1 MSGLARTGAKAV
13 KWGTLTTVARFG
25 LQFLAQVILARML
38 GPEVYGIFG
47 LGMVVLTLATFA
59 SNLGL
64 GASLL
69 YRDGITE
76 QDIRFAFT
84 WQMLA
89 GGTATLALWWAAP
102 WIAEFFREPRA
113 VEVVRWLG
121 LTCLLTSAS
130 AVATTL
136 AQRALKF
143 RQVGVIQV
151 ASYALGYLG
160 VGVPM
165 AWMGHTTSAL
175 IAAWL
180 VQTSVSTVAM
190 LRLQPHAWR
199 PLLRYAGHRASAAEG
214 RNLVLT
220 NIMNW
225 LLSNVDKVLIG
236 RLMPAHAVGLY
247 NIAANLAL
255 MPSTMLLG
263 TLQPTLTAL
272 YGQAKHAPER
282 VQAAYLQSLS
292 LVGVFVL
299 PMFTALA
306 FMAEPLMLVVY
317 GERWAGSGAILAV
330 LFLTVPAYL
339 AQGLGT
345 PLLWTLGRGLQE
357 PLAQLPALALGAV
370 GIYWAAPMGVTAIAW
385 AALGIM
391 LLRMVGITAATLK
404 ALNLPA
410 RAVLPVLLRS
420 GGLTAQTVL
429 AAWAAQLWVA
439 ALGANEW
446 QQLPVL
452 LALPAVLWWT
462 CWCWWPQCFGPDARE
477 GLRRLLRRPAATAPS
492 AL

>member
-1 MSGLARTGAKAV
+1 MTGLARTGAKAV

-69 YRDGITE
+69 YREGITE

-89 GGTATLALWWAAP
+89 GGTATLVLWWAAP
-102 WIAEFFREPRA
+102 WIAAFFHEPRA
-113 VEVVRWLG
+113 ADVVRWLG
-121 LTCLLTSAS
+121 LSCVLTSAC

-143 RQVGVIQV
+143 RQVGLIQV
-151 ASYALGYLG
+151 GSYALGYLG

-180 VQTSVSTVAM
+180 VQTIVSTVAL
-190 LRLQPHAWR
+190 LRLHPHPWR
-199 PLLRYAGHRASAAEG
+199 PLLRYAGHSASATEG

-220 NIMNW
+220 NVVNW

-272 YGQAKHAPER
+272 YGQAKHEPKR
-282 VQAAYLQSLS
+282 VQAAYLQSLA
-292 LVGVFVL
+292 LIGVFAL
-299 PMFTALA
+299 PVFILLA
-306 FMAEPLMLVVY
+306 FMAEPLMLVIY
-317 GERWAGSGAILAV
+317 GERWTGAGAILAV

-345 PLLWTLGRGLQE
+345 PLLWTLGKGLQE

-370 GIYWAAPMGVTAIAW
+370 AIYLASPMGVTAIAW

-391 LLRMVGITAATLK
+391 LMRMLGITAATLS
-404 ALNLPA
+404 ALKLPLTT
-410 RAVLPVLLRS
+410 VLPVLGRS
-420 GGLTAQTVL
+420 LVLSALTAL
-429 AAWAAQLWVA
+429 VA
-439 ALGANEW
+439 FGALRWTHHLGANTW

-452 LALPAVLWWT
+452 LALPALLWWT
-462 CWCWWPQCFGPDARE
+462 CWCWWPQCFGDEARE
-477 GLRRLLRRPAATAPS
+477 GLRRLLRRPATMTSVP
-492 AL
+492 